1 MEAAVRH
8 LRVTSSDDT
17 AVAPFLLI
25 RDTVHALGYHALCC
39 ENIYRLHSTAA
50 RNSAMTPQTLVLALD
65 QQPAFYRTSRI
76 LGRNSTF
83 VIDLFSDP
91 FGWLGSPAS
100 SVAKQAV
107 AWRKSK
113 AQLQPVVYSY
123 ESSTGVFLYPL

>member
-25 RDTVHALGYHALCC
+25 RDTVHALGHHALCC
-39 ENIYRLHSTAA
+39 EVIRFCAVPCLFRYIKTQRTPRELQNIYRLHSTAA

-76 LGRNSTF
+76 PGRNSTF

-91 FGWLGSPAS
+91 FGWLG
-100 SVAKQAV
+100 
-107 AWRKSK
+107 
-113 AQLQPVVYSY
+113 
-123 ESSTGVFLYPL
+123 